1 MCFENGVADGYHT
14 EKLVHAKMA
23 GCIPVYWAN
32 NTIENDFYKESFI
45 NLNDFDSVDELA
57 KFVIEVDKDDKLAQ
71 TFLQAP
77 LFKKIPTKDD
87 VLNKFKDIL
96 KACEL

>member
-1 MCFENGVADGYHT
+1 MCFENGVSDGYHT

-32 NTIENDFYKESFI
+32 KTIERDFYPEAFI
-45 NLNDFDSVDELA
+45 NLDNYETVDELVEH
-57 KFVIEVDKDDKLAQ
+57 VIEVDKSKKLAAEYQ
-71 TFLQAP
+71 NAP

-87 VLNKFKDIL
+87 VLEKFDKML
-96 KACEL
+96 KVCGL